1 MFGDLNVGTLRATF
15 VLDDQFSSNFN
26 VALRT
31 IEQSNSK
38 IQALGQRLEN
48 VGQTLSLRVTAPLVA
63 AGGTALK
70 FSNDFEL
77 GMMKVV
83 TIAGESAD
91 NLAHMK
97 QAVLDLVPAVGI
109 GPRALADG
117 LLVVESTGIK
127 GAQAMEILE
136 RSAKASATG
145 LGETKDI
152 ARVVTAAI
160 TAYGS
165 ENLSA
170 AKATDVLFAAVKA
183 GGAEANAFAG
193 TLGRVIG
200 IASQV
205 GVSFEEVTGYMATF
219 TRLGVDADEAATAL
233 RGTLST
239 ILHPTS
245 QSREELDKLGISID
259 QLRKNVKEKGLTEA
273 MIELVQATHG
283 NLDAIGT
290 IIPNVRA
297 LAGVMGTAG
306 VQAREMRDVLDQVK
320 NSTGLLDEAF
330 KRTAETGAFKWNQFL
345 ANAEKAAVAFGD
357 KLAPAAQR
365 ALVAAQP
372 LLDLA
377 QRAVTWFGALPQPIQ
392 TGVIA
397 LLALAAA
404 AGPVIYALGSMLRVG
419 AQVVDV
425 LTWLAG
431 TQGIRAVIALLT
443 NWADVIPIVTARLL
457 ALQGIAGNLGNI
469 AGPIG
474 AAARGFALLNL
485 STVAT
490 GGSTGALT
498 AALPALGLGLAA
510 VGGMALYAWNEIDKL
525 NKAHQ
530 QTLDQAKANADLLKQ
545 WQSLG
550 GPAGIDPTKFDAAT
564 RARLAQASAEAP
576 TALGIPLDLGGP
588 AASTGTASGGSSVD
602 ALSTAIEKLKK
613 DQAELII
620 QARAYAAFAGS
631 DVAKLPEKV
640 QEDYYGALQD
650 VIDQYGSLKA
660 AGLGSLDAVYDQ
672 LDKVVGK
679 QHDAATAVYNTAQAV
694 RLAKEQYDATTDAS
708 LAAVQAY
715 FQIQS
720 LVRPGGLSG
729 AFLPSPVSLSAPR
742 FLSLGDIASPGGPDD
757 PYLGMP
763 KATPSGEFLKPSA
776 TQSAAFQFGG
786 GLSNTIIS
794 AVSGGGD
801 VLGSAG
807 SYIGQQ
813 LGSKISTSLAKSSS
827 FFASGIGAAMSGAI
841 PVIGAL
847 AGPLLTS
854 IVGVFK
860 KGAYAN
866 DLRDSLKEKFGDA
879 AGAGLQAFVDK
890 LGNAQGVQQAY
901 QRFMSAGS
909 KEDVQQAFDDLTKA
923 ADKATATM
931 QKYGLSLDDLQTPL
945 QRVITLSDEASQLK
959 AIGFNDSQIG
969 MGMADGL
976 NAAIRAALDG
986 QTKIPAAL
994 EPVLA
999 AFVRGGGL
1007 ADDLKNRILGL
1018 ADPVPWQDMQSAA
1031 EYLGVDISQLGDKFN
1046 AAKWS
1051 SIIADAGDKFT
1062 LLRDNGAD
1070 AAAIIA
1076 GIDTN
1081 TNGVRDAIDGL
1092 VSSSLRF
1099 GTEIPANARPMI
1111 EALARA
1117 GELTDENGDKLTDLT
1132 KLTFGKDVSEQ
1143 FQTVIDK
1150 IGLLIDRL
1158 SGPNGLYTVIN
1169 GIPQPRINWP
1179 APPGSIV
1186 TPQQQA
1192 DYNASVGDPSKGYW
1206 VGSQWVMGSPGNPD
1220 LNETPGFASGS
1231 AGLLRFSSAGTLSLL
1246 HGEEEV
1252 LTRAQGEGVARMVAR
1267 ALDRSTRP
1275 STSTPMAITFR
1286 YDGPDADGFRRL
1298 VRNPQF
1304 KREIVAAID
1313 DNPHDFGVDVAG
1325 AIERRLS
1332 S

>member
-1 MFGDLNVGTLRATF
+1 MFGDLNVGTLRATL
-15 VLDDQFSSNFN
+15 VLDDQFSSSFN
-26 VALRT
+26 VALRN

-77 GMMKVV
+77 GMTKVV

-183 GGAEANAFAG
+183 GGAEANEFAG

-239 ILHPTS
+239 ILHPAS
-245 QSREELDKLGISID
+245 QSREELDKLGLSID

-273 MIELVQATHG
+273 MIELVNATHG

-330 KRTAETGAFKWNQFL
+330 KRTADTGAFKWNQFL

-377 QRAVTWFGALPQPIQ
+377 QRAVTWFGALPQPVQ
-392 TGVIA
+392 TGAIA

-404 AGPVIYALGSMLRVG
+404 AGPVTYALGAILRVG
-419 AQVVDV
+419 AQFIEM

-431 TQGIRAVIALLT
+431 TQGIRAVIALIT

-457 ALQGIAGNLGNI
+457 ALQGVAGNLGNL

-474 AAARGFALLNL
+474 AAARGFASLNL

-490 GGSTGALT
+490 GGSTAAVT
-498 AALPALGLGLAA
+498 SALPALGLGLAA
-510 VGGMALYAWNEIDKL
+510 VGGMALYAWSEIDKL

-550 GPAGIDPTKFDAAT
+550 GPSGIDPTKFDAAT
-564 RARLAQASAEAP
+564 RARLAQASAVAP
-576 TALGIPLDLGGP
+576 TALGIQLDLGGP
-588 AASTGTASGGSSVD
+588 AASGGAASGGSSVD

-631 DVAKLPEKV
+631 DIAKLPQKV

-650 VIDQYGSLKA
+650 VVDQYGSLKA

-672 LDKVVGK
+672 LDKVVGR
-679 QHDAATAVYNTAQAV
+679 QRDAATAVYDTAQAI
-694 RLAKEQYDATTDAS
+694 RLAKEQYDEATAS
-708 LAAVQAY
+708 ALAETNA
-715 FQIQS
+715 FLSIQS
-720 LVRPGGLSG
+720 LVRRGLAG
-729 AFLPSPVSLSAPR
+729 VPLPSPVSLTMPGIV
-742 FLSLGDIASPGGPDD
+742 SLHDIASAGGPDD
-757 PYLGMP
+757 PYRGMP
-763 KATPSGEFLKPSA
+763 KTTPSGEFIKPSV
-776 TQSAAFQFGG
+776 TQSGAFQFGG

-813 LGSKISTSLAKSSS
+813 LGSKISTSLAKGSS

-890 LGNAQGVQQAY
+890 LGSAQGVQEAY
-901 QRFMSAGS
+901 KRFMTAGS
-909 KEDVQQAFDDLTKA
+909 KEDVQSAFDDLTAA
-923 ADKATATM
+923 ADKANATM

-945 QRVITLSDEASQLK
+945 QRVIDLSNEASQLK
-959 AIGFNDSQIG
+959 AIGFSDTQIG

-976 NAAIRAALDG
+976 NAAIKAALDG

-994 EPVLA
+994 EPVLT
-999 AFVRGGGL
+999 AFVKGGGL

-1018 ADPVPWQDMQSAA
+1018 ADPVPWQDMQSDA
-1031 EYLGVDISQLGDKFN
+1031 EFFGADITQLGDKFN
-1046 AAKWS
+1046 NAKWS
-1051 SIIADAGDKFT
+1051 SVIADAGDKFSF
-1062 LLRDNGAD
+1062 LIDNGAN

-1081 TNGVRDAIDGL
+1081 TNGVKDAIEGL
-1092 VSSSLRF
+1092 VKSSLKF
-1099 GTEIPANARPMI
+1099 GTEIPANAKPMLQ
-1111 EALARA
+1111 ALADA
-1117 GELTDENGDKLTDLT
+1117 GELTDDNGTKLTDLS
-1132 KLTFGKDVSEQ
+1132 KLTFGQDVGAQ
-1143 FQTVIDK
+1143 FQTIIDK
-1150 IGLLIDRL
+1150 LGTLIDRM
-1158 SGPNGLYTVIN
+1158 SGPNGLYATIN
-1169 GIPQPRINWP
+1169 GIPQPQINWP
-1179 APPGSIV
+1179 PLPGSTF
-1186 TPQQQA
+1186 TPEQYATYQ
-1192 DYNASVGDPSKGYW
+1192 SSIGDPTKGTW
-1206 VGSQWVMGSPGNPD
+1206 VGNQWVPNQSQ
-1220 LNETPGFASGS
+1220 TPGFASGS
-1231 AGLLRFSSAGTLSLL
+1231 AGLQRFSAAGTVALL
-1246 HGEEEV
+1246 HNEEEV
-1252 LTRAQGEGVARMVAR
+1252 LTRSQSEGVARMVAR
-1267 ALDRSTRP
+1267 ALAQGNGAQRTP
-1275 STSTPMAITFR
+1275 TSVTHQWIIQT
-1286 YDGPDADGFRRL
+1286 PDADGLRRL
-1298 VRNPQF
+1298 LRNPQF
-1304 KREIVAAID
+1304 KREFVSLFD
-1313 DNPHDFGVDVAG
+1313 DNPGDFGVDVSK
-1325 AIERRLS
+1325 AIDRRLPS
-1332 S
+1332 